1 MPAKKKGNTY
11 SSAELEQ
18 FKTRLQEIRN
28 RLAGDASRL
37 EDEALNK
44 NRDEA
49 PTFSITEF
57 ADLGSD
63 NYEQDF
69 AIGLLEN
76 QEEALREIDAALER
90 IREGTYGL
98 CESCGC
104 KVPKAR
110 LTAIPYAR
118 LCVKCQQEEEKTS
131 GVS

>member
-1 MPAKKKGNTY
+1 MPGKKSNKGY
-11 SSAELEQ
+11 SPTELKE
-18 FKTRLQEIRN
+18 FKARLQEIRS
-28 RLAGDASRL
+28 RIAGDASRL
-37 EDEALNK
+37 ENEALNK

-76 QEEALREIDAALER
+76 QEQALREIDAALER
-90 IREGTYGL
+90 IQEGTYGL

-118 LCVKCQQEEEKTS
+118 LCVKCQQEEEKAA